1 MASAALLSNAHKRGS
16 RALLGR
22 LADFVCAGRT
32 PGAEGTARRRGPP
45 WGIPG
50 RDRPNA
56 DRSRGRWR
64 CLMSVKAIS
73 TGFLWC
79 CLAPHETWK
88 WLRRHEVEGPVS
100 VRPRPPRTAGL
111 LLALDSGTKPDLPC
125 LIIVHVATRN
135 APRPAMRDFS
145 NHQLNLMSRALERAL
160 TLLRGKQRSDITTAD
175 LLGGIL
181 QAAEEGVW
189 TEGLMAERAIEY
201 VQSTTAPPMSVRRN
215 DFSNL

>member
-1 MASAALLSNAHKRGS
+1 
-16 RALLGR
+16 
-22 LADFVCAGRT
+22 
-32 PGAEGTARRRGPP
+32 
-45 WGIPG
+45 
-50 RDRPNA
+50 
-56 DRSRGRWR
+56 
-64 CLMSVKAIS
+64 
-73 TGFLWC
+73 
-79 CLAPHETWK
+79 
-88 WLRRHEVEGPVS
+88 
-100 VRPRPPRTAGL
+100 
-111 LLALDSGTKPDLPC
+111 
-125 LIIVHVATRN
+125 
-135 APRPAMRDFS
+135 MRDFS